1 MTGSLSPPVAIF
13 LDGSILQHKRPRTPG
28 ADTSAVRSMGRQHAL
43 RTRRCGYSLPQAFIM
58 HERELTPTVVPRL
71 PTPHPGSRRASGR
84 GRQDRFSFLP
94 VPGQLESTADE
105 LTAKIG
111 TEERRG
117 IFQPCS
123 EPADPGRNIKPLH
136 PKPKDNCMEKLPT
149 RTIPA
154 TPTEA
159 RERREAVECSV

>member
-1 MTGSLSPPVAIF
+1 MRIFIAASLYHAREGTHANGRASAADPTSGQPPCI
-13 LDGSILQHKRPRTPG
+13 
-28 ADTSAVRSMGRQHAL
+28 RQKPSGPVL
-43 RTRRCGYSLPQAFIM
+43 VPSRTR
-58 HERELTPTVVPRL
+58 T
-71 PTPHPGSRRASGR
+71 
-84 GRQDRFSFLP
+84 
-94 VPGQLESTADE
+94 LESTADE

-111 TEERRG
+111 TEERGG

-154 TPTEA
+154 TPIEA
-159 RERREAVECSV
+159 REPAGSSRMLRLRQSVIIREKLTKPWFLCTINNIDGFSGFS